1 MSKTALVTG
10 ASSGIGEETAR
21 TLHKLGYTVY
31 AAARRTDRLKQLTAV
46 GIHALTMDVT
56 DDESMSSGIEKI
68 ITETGRI
75 DVLVNNAGYG
85 SYGAI
90 EDVSLDEARRQF
102 EVNVFGL
109 GRLTQLVLPHMR
121 AQRSGT
127 IINISSMGGRLTT
140 PLGGWYHATKYA
152 VEALSDALRME
163 TAPFGIDV
171 VVIEPGGIRTEW
183 SGIAA
188 DHLEETAEGS
198 AYASQIKAVANSMRS
213 ESTNKRQSPPSVI
226 ADTVEK
232 IVTARKPRTRYVVG
246 FAAKPLVTLRRIL
259 PDRDF
264 DRVIRAALGVR
275 R

>member
-31 AAARRTDRLKQLTAV
+31 AAARRTDRLEQLTPT

-56 DDESMSSGIEKI
+56 DDESMTSGIEQI
-68 ITETGRI
+68 IAETGRI

-85 SYGAI
+85 SFGAI
-90 EDVSLDEARRQF
+90 EDVPIDEARRQF

-109 GRLTQLVLPHMR
+109 ARLTQLVLPHMR

-127 IINISSMGGRLTT
+127 IINISSIGGRFTT
-140 PLGGWYHATKYA
+140 LLGGWYHASKHA

-163 TAPFGIDV
+163 TTPFGIDV
-171 VVIEPGGIRTEW
+171 VVIEPGLIRTEW

-188 DHLEETAEGS
+188 NHLEETAEGS

-246 FAAKPLVTLRRIL
+246 FAAKPLVTLRHIL
-259 PDRDF
+259 PDRAF
-264 DRVIRAALGVR
+264 DRLISAGQGAR

>member
-1 MSKTALVTG
+1 MNKTALVTG

-31 AAARRTDRLKQLTAV
+31 AAARRTDRLKQLTAI

-246 FAAKPLVTLRRIL
+246 FAAKPLVILRRIL
-259 PDRDF
+259 PDRAF
-264 DRVIRAALGVR
+264 DYVVSIVFGVR

>member
-31 AAARRTDRLKQLTAV
+31 AAARRTDRLEQLTPT

-56 DDESMSSGIEKI
+56 DDESMTSGIEQI
-68 ITETGRI
+68 IAETGRI

-85 SYGAI
+85 SFGAI
-90 EDVSLDEARRQF
+90 EDVPIDEARRQF

-109 GRLTQLVLPHMR
+109 ARLTQLVLPHMR

-127 IINISSMGGRLTT
+127 IINISSIGGRFTT
-140 PLGGWYHATKYA
+140 LLGGWYHASKHA

-163 TAPFGIDV
+163 TTPFGIDV
-171 VVIEPGGIRTEW
+171 VVIEPGLIRTEW

-188 DHLEETAEGS
+188 NHLEETAEGS
-198 AYASQIKAVANSMRS
+198 AYASQIKAVANFMRS

-246 FAAKPLVTLRRIL
+246 FAAKPLVTLRHIL
-259 PDRDF
+259 PDRAF
-264 DRVIRAALGVR
+264 DRLISAGQGAR